1 MIKQLN
7 KLKVTTIIGVA
18 FFAIFS
24 INSIVISQENLSNSS
39 TTLVA
44 AGTEITGNICFRGH
58 LEIEGKV
65 IGNIIAEAGQQAVVR
80 VMAEGCVMG
89 EIDVPTV
96 VLNGKVV
103 GNVYSSDNVLETDDS
118 VKINRSLSTK
128 KFENDT
134 GYKAPSWRNLV
145 TTMRND
151 FLANNSGIY

>member
-1 MIKQLN
+1 MWGKSGE
-7 KLKVTTIIGVA
+7 KSWA
-18 FFAIFS
+18 
-24 INSIVISQENLSNSS
+24 SN

-65 IGNIIAEAGQQAVVR
+65 TGNIVAEAGQQAVVR

-103 GNVYSSDNVLETDDS
+103 GNVYSSEHVELAAKALVDGNVH
-118 VKINRSLSTK
+118 
-128 KFENDT
+128 
-134 GYKAPSWRNLV
+134 YNLV
-145 TTMRND
+145 EIMRGAEVNGNLVHQTT
-151 FLANNSGIY
+151 ATSTSGKGADESYPGGPEIAGESVAST

>member
-1 MIKQLN
+1 MWGKSGE
-7 KLKVTTIIGVA
+7 KSWA
-18 FFAIFS
+18 
-24 INSIVISQENLSNSS
+24 SS

-65 IGNIIAEAGQQAVVR
+65 TGNIIAEAGQQAVVR

-103 GNVYSSDNVLETDDS
+103 GNVYSSEHVELAAKALVDGNVHYNLVEIMRGAEVNGNLVHQVTATS
-118 VKINRSLSTK
+118 
-128 KFENDT
+128 
-134 GYKAPSWRNLV
+134 APSKSADESYPGGSEIADES
-145 TTMRND
+145 TAST
-151 FLANNSGIY
+151 